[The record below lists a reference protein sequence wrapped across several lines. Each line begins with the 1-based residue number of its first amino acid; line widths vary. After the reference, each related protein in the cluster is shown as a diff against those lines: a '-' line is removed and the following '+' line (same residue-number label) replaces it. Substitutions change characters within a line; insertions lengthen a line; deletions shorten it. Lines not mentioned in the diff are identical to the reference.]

1 MVYNFD
7 RVPNRRNPNVLNKWT
22 WYPKDV
28 LPMWVA
34 DMDFPAPKPILDAL
48 HKVVDHGVLGYELPS
63 PALQETVAARMNHLY
78 GWKVKPESVVTVTGI
93 VSGFNVAARAFGSPK
108 KGYLVQSPVYNEFH
122 EVKNNMRIPQFDAPL
137 VKSVQGNILHYEI
150 DGDVFRKQV
159 KKAGMFLLCN
169 PHNPLGMIFSR
180 KDLLRMAE
188 ICVENKVLI
197 VSDEIHSELLLDDNQ
212 FTPLAKLSSEIAK
225 QTITLIAPSK
235 TFNVPGLFCGFAIIT
250 NTELRERY
258 VKMVE
263 SLRLHVS
270 SLGLHAAQV
279 AFSGQCDGWLRAL
292 RGYLKDNRDFLVDYV
307 SETMP
312 GVRITIPEA
321 TYLAWLDF
329 TQLNLKSSP
338 YEFFLKKAKVALSD
352 GAIFGEVGK
361 GHVRLNFGTSRR
373 ILTQGLERMRKAL
386 RSLK

>member
-1 MVYNFD
+1 MAYNFD
-7 RVPNRRNPNVLNKWT
+7 RVPNRRNPNLLNKWT

-34 DMDFPAPKPILDAL
+34 DMDFPSPKPILDAL
-48 HKVVDHGVLGYELPS
+48 HKVVDQGVLGYELPS
-63 PALQETVAARMNHLY
+63 VALKETVATRMDHLY
-78 GWKVKPESVVTVTGI
+78 AWKVKPESIVTVTGI

-122 EVKNNMRIPQFDAPL
+122 EVKNNVRIPQFDAPL
-137 VKSVQGNILHYEI
+137 VKSVHGNILRYEI
-150 DGDVFRKQV
+150 DWDVFRKQV

-169 PHNPLGMIFSR
+169 PHNPLGIVFSR
-180 KDLLRMAE
+180 RNLLRMAE
-188 ICVENKVLI
+188 ICVENDVLI

-212 FTPLAKLSSEIAK
+212 FTPLAKLSSRVAK

-235 TFNVPGLFCGFAIIT
+235 TFNVPGLFCGFAIIP
-250 NTELRERY
+250 NKELRERY

-263 SLRLHVS
+263 NLRLHVS

-279 AFSGQCDGWLRAL
+279 AFSGQCDGWLREL
-292 RGYLKDNRDFLVDYV
+292 RRYLKGNRDFLVDYV
-307 SETMP
+307 TEMMP

-338 YEFFLKKAKVALSD
+338 YEFFLKEAKVALSD
-352 GAIFGEVGK
+352 GTIFGETGN

-386 RSLK
+386 RSL